1 MAEYF
6 ASSRVIDYISCRVV
20 VSPFEAVLFALPRKI
35 AEEKQDFLYKLQKI
49 INRYGKIDAIKSPDK
64 YTKHKFMPQ
73 ASRYSDE
80 LVEKLLSELVHVLEK
95 NQTPTDLSL
104 MVLGNMVTNLINTS
118 VAPAARPAIVRS
130 FIEALQASIRDDKA
144 H

>member
-1 MAEYF
+1 
-6 ASSRVIDYISCRVV
+6 
-20 VSPFEAVLFALPRKI
+20 
-35 AEEKQDFLYKLQKI
+35 
-49 INRYGKIDAIKSPDK
+49 
-64 YTKHKFMPQ
+64 MPQ

-80 LVEKLLSELVHVLEK
+80 LVEKILSELVQVLEK

-130 FIEALQASIRDDKA
+130 FVEALQASIRDDKA